1 VNLPHSAAI
10 ALILQTGIAAP
21 VLLAQDPAPTPPR
34 DSVARDSVFRGP
46 PDNYGILVALAAF
59 TGMALVAPPSLLLI
73 PVPPSSTGTEL
84 AFWGN
89 HVSASVSGGAAFD
102 QYEHTAWAHSVN
114 VELLRHG
121 VYAAAR
127 LENVYLPTHYQY
139 RTARVG
145 YLVHPRLSV
154 AGGATIGYRSVPAD
168 RAQEGIEI
176 AFPFFMGSRAGS
188 MRLEPA
194 YVISPS
200 GGVTWS
206 YRYQAE
212 VAIGSGPFFA
222 GFDYDAK
229 TLPLRR
235 GSHISS
241 QGMALQLGVRKRS

>member
-1 VNLPHSAAI
+1 MRHVLCI
-10 ALILQTGIAAP
+10 ALVAAP
-21 VLLAQDPAPTPPR
+21 ALLAQNPSPRPPG
-34 DSVARDSVFRGP
+34 DSVNPDSVIRGP
-46 PDNYGILVALAAF
+46 NHGPMFAAMAMF
-59 TGMALVAPPSLLLI
+59 TAAAHVAPPSLLLI
-73 PVPPSSTGTEL
+73 PVPPNSTGTEL

-89 HVSASVSGGAAFD
+89 HLSASVSGGPAFD
-102 QYEHTAWAHSVN
+102 QYEHTAWAHSAN
-114 VELLRHG
+114 VELLQHG

-127 LENVYLPTHYQY
+127 LENIYLPTHYQY
-139 RTARVG
+139 RTVRVG
-145 YLVHPRLSV
+145 YLVHPTLSV
-154 AGGATIGYRSVPAD
+154 AGGATIGFRSVPAD
-168 RAQEGIEI
+168 RTQEGIEI

-229 TLPLRR
+229 TLPLRW

-241 QGMALQLGVRKRS
+241 QGMALQLGVRQRN